1 MSDSDKLAYA
11 MGGIVVA
18 GLLYLVLAL
27 LFKLVGAQKVMRFFP
42 PIVTGPIIILIG
54 LNLSGTAVS
63 NASTCWWLALVA
75 IAIIIVANIWG
86 KGMVKI
92 IPILL
97 GVVGSYLVALVATLC
112 GAQLPDANGVMQP
125 LINFSAMKSASVV
138 GLQQFVLAKFDLTA
152 ILVMAPI
159 AIAAMMEHIGDIS
172 AISSTTGR
180 NFIADPGLHRT
191 LLGDGLATALAG
203 AFGGPANTTYGEN
216 TGVLALSKVYDPRVV
231 RLAAVY
237 AIILSFSPK
246 FDALV
251 NSIPTA
257 IVGGVSFILYGM
269 ISAVGVRNVVE
280 NRVDLTK
287 SRNLIIA
294 AVIFVCGLGFQRHRR
309 HHLHRGQCQH
319 HPDGSGHRR
328 SGGCDPQ
335 RRSPRQRLSV
345 RHRSRGRQV
354 PPTWAPIDPHLFPY
368 GTGPERDTAPA
379 LCRIFLIA
387 AFPWAASACRPDGS
401 GSRYRTPSCRAMAT
415 PSTHKTPL
423 GRQDGRQRHTDAPH
437 GAEIQQHRHQRTAG
451 PLKHAAGHDGGP
463 EQRLHECLDPQ
474 YSHAQLN
481 DGLVH
486 RHHADHGRGQHIQQ
500 RPRDHHHA
508 HAQRNRQ
515 PAQPIGQILPPG
527 AYALAHQ
534 RGGRRLH
541 AKGGHIAETLRR
553 YGEGVGRRGDD
564 AQRGHDGGGHHPGG
578 GKNGAL
584 AHDGSRDRQAAL
596 QLCRRKPCLFAPPQV
611 QLRRPHQQDIGQ
623 HHRNDHLRQ
632 RRSHGGTQNPQTEA
646 RQRHPS
652 TRSVPLGKMRKA
664 LNTTSSR
671 HITTMQMP
679 GVSCC
684 PPNAAVR
691 RRGYSAA

>member
-1 MSDSDKLAYA
+1 MNKKLGHDAIYDARELGVPRMLLLGLQHLFAMFGATVLVPILVQGYGLPLSIQTTLLFAGLGTLLFHVCTKLKIPAFLGSSFAYLGGFQAMAALNAGKYATMSDSDKLAYA

-125 LINFSAMKSASVV
+125 LINFSAVKSASVV

-172 AISSTTGR
+172 AISSTTGK

-294 AVIFVCGLGFQRHRR
+294 AVIFVCGLGFSAT
-309 HHLHRGQCQH
+309 GGITFTV
-319 HPDGSGHRR
+319 GSA
-328 SGGCDPQ
+328 SIT
-335 RRSPRQRLSV
+335 L
-345 RHRSRGRQV
+345 
-354 PPTWAPIDPHLFPY
+354 
-368 GTGPERDTAPA
+368 TGLA
-379 LCRIFLIA
+379 IA
-387 AFPWAASACRPDGS
+387 ALAGVILNAVLPGNDYQFGTDPVGDKSADLGS
-401 GSRYRTPSCRAMAT
+401 Y
-415 PSTHKTPL
+415 
-423 GRQDGRQRHTDAPH
+423 
-437 GAEIQQHRHQRTAG
+437 
-451 PLKHAAGHDGGP
+451 
-463 EQRLHECLDPQ
+463 
-474 YSHAQLN
+474 
-481 DGLVH
+481 
-486 RHHADHGRGQHIQQ
+486 
-500 RPRDHHHA
+500 
-508 HAQRNRQ
+508 
-515 PAQPIGQILPPG
+515 
-527 AYALAHQ
+527 
-534 RGGRRLH
+534 
-541 AKGGHIAETLRR
+541 
-553 YGEGVGRRGDD
+553 
-564 AQRGHDGGGHHPGG
+564 
-578 GKNGAL
+578 
-584 AHDGSRDRQAAL
+584 
-596 QLCRRKPCLFAPPQV
+596 
-611 QLRRPHQQDIGQ
+611 
-623 HHRNDHLRQ
+623 
-632 RRSHGGTQNPQTEA
+632 
-646 RQRHPS
+646 
-652 TRSVPLGKMRKA
+652 
-664 LNTTSSR
+664 
-671 HITTMQMP
+671 
-679 GVSCC
+679 
-684 PPNAAVR
+684 
-691 RRGYSAA
+691 